1 MNPAAAAA
9 VAAARHQ
16 VIKGYNIYDLII
28 IILQYIIYTKR
39 LLVIYIFQYLILMIQ
54 NKYI

>member
-16 VIKGYNIYDLII
+16 VIKGYIIYDLII
-28 IILQYIIYTKR
+28 MILQYI
-39 LLVIYIFQYLILMIQ
+39 VFH
-54 NKYI
+54 